1 MKDMIYKLRTSSN
14 LSQQQF
20 ADIFKV
26 SRQSVQKWESGAATP
41 ELPKLIE
48 ISKYFGISLDA
59 LILSADS
66 RTAEEMKYNKIMKP
80 KYSGMDDREFYPS
93 AIITEYE
100 QSVDEGL
107 DIEKYKDLFWP
118 YRNCPKMKSRKIWAM
133 YYLKL

>member
-26 SRQSVQKWESGAATP
+26 SRQSVQKWESGTATP

-80 KYSGMDDREFYPS
+80 KYSGMHDWEFYS
-93 AIITEYE
+93 YAIITEYE

-107 DIEKYKDLFWP
+107 DIEKYKDLFWL